1 MPILKLSLRAWRASP
16 GSQVGA
22 SLISSALLLC
32 VALLLCL
39 ELSIQSAR
47 GRVERE
53 NRVTVFLAPGGG
65 PDSEMQVTDRIVQS
79 LGAHAET
86 PVHSKFVSI
95 ADTMAFLREKHPELH
110 AELRDLGQ
118 EGEALVPRAVHLTA
132 SFDEGRLGEAVS
144 QVKKI
149 QGVDSVDST
158 ESRAAAVGPAIR
170 GLQWLLRLLTLGV
183 VAAWI
188 LGWMALARSHA
199 ASLSGIAG
207 PLRLWGAGPWTA
219 RAPGILAGLWVGLPA
234 GAIAAVAY
242 AFLARPALQKLAT
255 SSALFE
261 ASAIPGVS
269 GVLVLVMTS
278 AVAGI
283 ASGALSGSAE
293 A

>member
-1 MPILKLSLRAWRASP
+1 MPILKLSLRAWRLSP
-16 GSQVGA
+16 GSQFGA

-53 NRVTVFLAPGGG
+53 NRVTVFLAPGIA
-65 PDSEMQVTDRIVQS
+65 PDSEKKITDRITQS
-79 LGAHAET
+79 LGAHSET
-86 PVHSKFVSI
+86 QVHSKFVSI
-95 ADTMAFLREKHPELH
+95 ADTMTFLRDKHPELH

-118 EGEALVPRAVHLTA
+118 DGESLVPRAVHLTA
-132 SFDEGRLGEAVS
+132 SFDEGRLGQAIAE
-144 QVKKI
+144 VKKI

-183 VAAWI
+183 AAAWI

-199 ASLSGIAG
+199 ASLAGISG
-207 PLRLWGAGPWTA
+207 PMRLWGAGPWTA
-219 RAPGILAGLWVGLPA
+219 RAPGMLAGFWVGLPA
-234 GAIAAVAY
+234 GVIAAIAY
-242 AFLARPALQKLAT
+242 ALLARPALQKLAT

-261 ASAIPGVS
+261 ASAIPGAS
-269 GVLVLVMTS
+269 GVLMLVVTS
-278 AVAGI
+278 AVAGF